1 MSFKHTYIYGV
12 VPYRRAKR
20 KSVVLFLLKK
30 AFDMK
35 NCFALFM
42 LLLAQTLS
50 AQVLTGINTRYNDA
64 FVDWEIYVDSL
75 DDAAGNLTMT
85 WQNPDDWTQWSYRM
99 GDVSGNIKTK
109 WQKDISL
116 WEIRGGNKTV
126 SAQMM
131 WSNDPREWRI
141 TNNDFS
147 LELKTRFKQNF
158 DEWVIEDSKHGYFR
172 VLTRYQNDP
181 RDWII
186 EDELDPSVSLP
197 MKMTILFLVLFN
209 SVPKH

>member
-1 MSFKHTYIYGV
+1 
-12 VPYRRAKR
+12 
-20 KSVVLFLLKK
+20 
-30 AFDMK
+30 MK
-35 NCFALFM
+35 NWFV
-42 LLLAQTLS
+42 LLLLLFVQTLS
-50 AQVLTGINTRYNDA
+50 AQVLTGFNTRYNDA

-85 WQNPDDWTQWSYRM
+85 WQHPDDWTQWSYRL
-99 GDVSGNIKTK
+99 GDKSGNIKTK

-116 WEIRGGNKTV
+116 WEIRGDNKTV

-141 TNNDFS
+141 TDNKFS
-147 LELKTRFKQNF
+147 LELKCRFSGNF
-158 DEWVIEDSKHGYFR
+158 NEWIVDDSKHGSFR
-172 VLTRYQNDP
+172 VFTRYENDP

-186 EDELDPSVSLP
+186 EDELAPSVSLP
-197 MKMTILFLVLFN
+197 MKMTLLFLVLFN

>member
-1 MSFKHTYIYGV
+1 MKNWIL
-12 VPYRRAKR
+12 
-20 KSVVLFLLKK
+20 LFLL
-30 AFDMK
+30 F
-35 NCFALFM
+35 FVP
-42 LLLAQTLS
+42 TLS

-64 FVDWEIYVDSL
+64 FVDWEIYIDSI
-75 DDAAGNLTMT
+75 DGSAGNLTMT
-85 WQNPDDWTQWSYRM
+85 WQNPDDWTQWAYRL
-99 GDVSGNIKTK
+99 DDKTGNIKTK

-116 WEIRGGNKTV
+116 WEVRGGNKTI
-126 SAQMM
+126 SAQMV
-131 WSNDPREWRI
+131 WSNDPREWRV

-158 DEWVIEDSKHGYFR
+158 DEWVVEDDKRGTFR

-181 RDWII
+181 TDWII

-197 MKMTILFLVLFN
+197 MKMTLLFLVLFN